1 MTWANYDDVQRQ
13 LVDAGLILQGG
24 IEVNT
29 LKPVRC
35 LVEGGDREKR
45 GWYWLN
51 DILLDRTAPDGAVM
65 KLLFIVG
72 GYGVYRGNDNGKTK
86 IELPKSESKS
96 LTTDQRAAIKARQD
110 ENIKRM
116 AATQRAAADRAAQR
130 AQRVWSKCVAEG
142 ESGYLARKQI
152 QPIAVRFTP
161 GGAVVVPMCD
171 AAGKIHGLQ
180 FILDR
185 ANRKHARRIAQTG
198 RDKEYWP
205 KHLVKQGHYC
215 LLGGLPVSVVL
226 IAEGYATAGSLHA
239 ATGLPVAVAFDAG
252 NLLLVAQALH
262 KRYARAHILLCADDD
277 YLTKCHALVD
287 GKKCGTYSLASA
299 GVCRSCGAPL
309 SAGNAGIT
317 QASAA
322 ALAVRGEW
330 LAPRFTAPRPV
341 DAKGVT
347 DFNDLHLS
355 EGLHLVRAQVDA
367 KIEAMGWR
375 VSEAAGGAATKGGAG
390 KDDFNG
396 QRPAAR
402 SVMPLDDLV
411 ERFVPIDDGTG
422 KYLFDGWTRKIV
434 HRDQM
439 AALLPPGM
447 RGDDVKRHHIWVTRG
462 SYYLDQ
468 VGFDPSD
475 KDPSVLLNT
484 WRGWP
489 MQPKAGSCERLLEL
503 LEYLCGDE
511 GNGAAISRWV
521 LKWMAYPLQHPGA
534 KMHSAIIMHGP
545 QGTGKSATFRAYAK
559 IYGCYA
565 TVLNQRGLEDKFN
578 SDWSDSKLFILAEEV
593 VTRAEMWHIK
603 NELKD
608 LVTGDELRV
617 NPKNIAAYKQK
628 NQINF
633 VFLSNENQPLP
644 LENDDRRHCVIYT
657 PPALNYQFYDEV
669 FSELENGGYEAFYH
683 YLLNLDLGDFKTNTK
698 PPMTEA
704 KQNLINLSLPS
715 DQRFIKD
722 WISGDTQWPVM
733 PCLFMDLYAAY
744 QRWCRLNG
752 EFRTRS
758 SSQFSSAVDHLRG
771 WLKKK
776 YRVYGDCHFVGPTK
790 QKLMLVPPENI
801 MQAEGKEK
809 PVAKSETIWLTES
822 YLEFASVVREDG
834 KWSN

>member
-35 LVEGGDREKR
+35 LVEGGGREKR

-51 DILLDRTAPDGAVM
+51 DILLDRTAPDGTVT
-65 KLLFIVG
+65 KLLYIVG

-86 IELPKSESKS
+86 VELPRSETKT

-152 QPIAVRFTP
+152 QAVGVRFTP
-161 GGAVVVPMCD
+161 SGALVVPMCD
-171 AAGKIHGLQ
+171 ATGKIHGLQ

-185 ANRKHARRIAQTG
+185 ANKKHARRIAQTG

-262 KRYARAHILLCADDD
+262 KRYARAHILVCADDD
-277 YLTKCHALVD
+277 YLTKCHALVE
-287 GKKCGTYSLASA
+287 GKKCDTYSLASD

-341 DAKGVT
+341 DTKGAT
-347 DFNDLHLS
+347 DFSDLHLS

-375 VSEAAGGAATKGGAG
+375 VSDAGCGAATKGGAG
-390 KDDFNG
+390 KDKVDG
-396 QRPAAR
+396 QRPAACA
-402 SVMPLDDLV
+402 VMPLDDLV
-411 ERFVPIDDGTG
+411 ERFVPLDDGTG
-422 KYLFDGWTRKIV
+422 KYLFDLWTKKIA

-462 SYYLDQ
+462 AYYLDQ
-468 VGFDPSD
+468 VGFDPSG
-475 KDPSVLLNT
+475 KDGSVKLNT

-489 MQPKAGSCERLLEL
+489 MQPTAGGCERLLEL
-503 LEYLCGDE
+503 LEYLCGAE
-511 GNGAAISRWV
+511 GGGNVISEWV
-521 LKWMAYPLQHPGA
+521 LRWIAYPLQHPGA

-545 QGTGKSATFRAYAK
+545 QGTGKSTVFQTVAK
-559 IYGCYA
+559 IYGDYA

-593 VTRAEMWHIK
+593 VARAEMWHIK
-603 NELKD
+603 NELKE
-608 LVTGDELRV
+608 LVTGEWIRV
-617 NPKNIAAYKQK
+617 NPKNIAAYRQK
-628 NQINF
+628 NQVN
-633 VFLSNENQPLP
+633 VAYLSNENQPLP
-644 LENDDRRHCVIYT
+644 IENDDRRHCVIYT
-657 PPALNYQFYDEV
+657 PPMLDEKFYDEV
-669 FSELENGGYEAFYH
+669 FFELENGGVEAFYH
-683 YLLNLDLGDFKTNTK
+683 YLLHLDLGDFHPKK
-698 PPMTEA
+698 RPPMTQA
-704 KQNLINLSLPS
+704 KKELISLSMPS
-715 DQRFIKD
+715 DMRFISD
-722 WISGDTQWPVM
+722 WISGDTQWPVV
-733 PCLFMDLYAAY
+733 PCASGDLYAAY
-744 QRWCRLNG
+744 MRWCRLNG
-752 EFRTRS
+752 ESRPRPSNQFHGAVARQPGWCKKKARVYI
-758 SSQFSSAVDHLRG
+758 SSQCKGATKLEYVVIPPDSILQAAGTEKQPTRDMVSWLSECRFNFSNAS
-771 WLKKK
+771 
-776 YRVYGDCHFVGPTK
+776 
-790 QKLMLVPPENI
+790 N
-801 MQAEGKEK
+801 EGEK
-809 PVAKSETIWLTES
+809 WT
-822 YLEFASVVREDG
+822 
-834 KWSN
+834 N